1 MHSVKKNIKYSIAML
16 IACIVALSFSCTMVF
31 ADTNG
36 TEIKITDQPDRL
48 IIQLGPEWIG
58 VEFELKTDAGVFPA
72 PVVVDDSGILRMDLG
87 GSKTYTLSCLAS
99 SVSIPIPGADL
110 LDPTMETTP
119 SPTPSSTNTPTSTD
133 DANSPG
139 IPTLHIVLFGGG
151 LAICVGGL
159 IAMKVLKRRRE
170 TYYDDD
176 EYDDE

>member
-16 IACIVALSFSCTMVF
+16 IACIAALSFSCTMVF

-99 SVSIPIPGADL
+99 SVSIP
-110 LDPTMETTP
+110 T
-119 SPTPSSTNTPTSTD
+119 
-133 DANSPG
+133 
-139 IPTLHIVLFGGG
+139 
-151 LAICVGGL
+151 
-159 IAMKVLKRRRE
+159 RRRFARSDHGDN
-170 TYYDDD
+170 TVSDSQLHKYSYVN
-176 EYDDE
+176 